1 MRFNTRETW
10 KPETKLP
17 LFPVTTLRTGM
28 KRSKEWSH
36 KMQRLYTNT
45 AIDLLLGGIK
55 KTPYV
60 EKEGSKPMINN
71 G

>member
-1 MRFNTRETW
+1 MQ
-10 KPETKLP
+10 
-17 LFPVTTLRTGM
+17 G
-28 KRSKEWSH
+28 SKERFH